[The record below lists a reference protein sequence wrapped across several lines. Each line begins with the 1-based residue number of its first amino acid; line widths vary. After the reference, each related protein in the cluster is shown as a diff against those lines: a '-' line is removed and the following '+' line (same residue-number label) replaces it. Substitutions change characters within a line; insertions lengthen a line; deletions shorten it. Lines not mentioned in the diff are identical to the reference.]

1 MRQNRWKT
9 AILSF
14 SILFFMSGCYN
25 GLRIG
30 IKPVDVDDDIPPYI
44 YVNTYEF
51 TTTLGK
57 PIDFSNITAY
67 DDVDGLCSV
76 EVVGTVNYNKAGE
89 YYPTLVSRDTSSN
102 VTEVEIYVVVLD
114 VVDETEAPVTDT
126 PETTAE
132 PEAETGCSGGK
143 DPELPCDYVVPQDL
157 EGWQKLYYGKEGL
170 DQCMDGIDP
179 EAYACEAIYANDGS
193 FWGYGLKRREE

>member
-1 MRQNRWKT
+1 MRKNRWKK
-9 AILSF
+9 AVASL

-30 IKPVDVDDDIPPYI
+30 IKPVEIDDDIPPYI

-76 EVVGTVNYNKAGE
+76 QVVGTINYNKAGE
-89 YYPTLVSRDTSSN
+89 YYPTLVARDTSGN

-114 VVDETEAPVTDT
+114 VVDQTEEPATASPETAPETEV
-126 PETTAE
+126 
-132 PEAETGCSGGK
+132 ETGCPGGK
-143 DPELPCDYVVPQDL
+143 DPEMPCDYVVPQDL
-157 EGWQKLYYGKEGL
+157 EGWQKFYYGKEGL
-170 DQCMDGIDP
+170 DQCTEANDP
-179 EAYACEAIYANDGS
+179 EIYACEAIYTNDGT
-193 FWGYGLKRREE
+193 FWGYGLKKREE